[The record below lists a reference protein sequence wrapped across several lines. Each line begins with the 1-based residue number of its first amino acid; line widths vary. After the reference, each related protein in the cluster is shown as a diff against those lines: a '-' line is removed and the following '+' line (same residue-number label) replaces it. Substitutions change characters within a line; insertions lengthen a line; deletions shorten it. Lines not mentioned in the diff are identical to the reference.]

1 MKRFVLSVMLLSLA
15 LAFSRTSAQ
24 AQAAA
29 ESALLNAH
37 SAATT
42 AKAGSA
48 LGSVLNHVNQ
58 QLGGEV
64 QQVTHPALGATSPRE
79 PRSGQ
84 TPIKDT
90 MVRPGTTPAPGNLI
104 TSINGAEATN
114 CVPTTPPS
122 STSDKTPVVPAP
134 ADCIKSSTSKPETQ
148 KYKSVVTVSFP
159 NN

>member
-1 MKRFVLSVMLLSLA
+1 MKRFVLSFMVLSLA
-15 LAFSRTSAQ
+15 MAFSRTSAF

-29 ESALLNAH
+29 ESVLLNAN

-48 LGSVLNHVNQ
+48 LGSALNRVNR
-58 QLGGEV
+58 QLGGQV
-64 QQVTHPALGATSPRE
+64 QEVTHPALGATSPGE
-79 PRSGQ
+79 PRPGQ

-104 TSINGAEATN
+104 TSINGAVATN

-122 STSDKTPVVPAP
+122 STSDKTPVVPA
-134 ADCIKSSTSKPETQ
+134 ADCTKSSTSRPETQ

-159 NN
+159 K